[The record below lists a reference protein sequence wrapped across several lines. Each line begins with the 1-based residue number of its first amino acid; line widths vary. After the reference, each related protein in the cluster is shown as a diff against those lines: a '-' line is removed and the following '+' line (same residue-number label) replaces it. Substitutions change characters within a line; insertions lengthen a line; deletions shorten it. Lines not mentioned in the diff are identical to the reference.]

1 MVFDGPMTAP
11 QSPTGETSESDSQQ
25 SFWVVGADGSECSE
39 HAAEWATRQ
48 ASGRTELLKFVT
60 AWTVP
65 NAPALPPIGPMAKY
79 WDLDAFAQ
87 NAADQAAASATAAE
101 QRTEVTVESKAVQG
115 QGASVLT
122 GEADDADLLVIGSR
136 GNGGFKRL
144 LLGST
149 STQCATHAVVPTA
162 VVPCTAE
169 IGEIGRLVVA
179 VDGSENSLAAAA
191 WALRFAPSDAV
202 VELVNVWDVAPIAV
216 GADQFFFP
224 EAIDLAEEEFGKQ
237 VAELRAH
244 VDGDVDL
251 RSTFTRGSPRTD
263 LEIASEGADLFVMG
277 ARGHGAVG
285 AALLGSISTWLLH
298 HLSCPMVVVPSS
310 DPAD

>member
-1 MVFDGPMTAP
+1 MTSS
-11 QSPTGETSESDSQQ
+11 QTSTVEAQGSDASTP
-25 SFWVVGADGSECSE
+25 FWVVGVDGSECAE
-39 HAAEWATRQ
+39 HAAEWATQ
-48 ASGRTELLKFVT
+48 HATGRVELLKFVT

-87 NAADQAAASATAAE
+87 SATDQAAASATAAG
-101 QRTEVTVESKAVQG
+101 QRTDVRIESAAVQG

-122 GEADDADLLVIGSR
+122 SQADDAELLVIGSR

-162 VVPCTAE
+162 VIPCSAT
-169 IGEIGRLVVA
+169 IGEIGRIVVA
-179 VDGSENSLAAAA
+179 VDGSDNSLAAAS
-191 WALRFAPSDAV
+191 WALQFAPRDAV

-224 EAIDLAEEEFGKQ
+224 EAIDLAEEQFGQQ
-237 VAELRAH
+237 VAELRAIVGDG
-244 VDGDVDL
+244 VDI
-251 RSTFTRGSPRTD
+251 RSTFTRGNPRTD
-263 LEIASEGADLFVMG
+263 LEIAAERADLFVMG

-298 HLSCPMVVVPSS
+298 HLSCPMVVVPAD
-310 DPAD
+310 DPPG